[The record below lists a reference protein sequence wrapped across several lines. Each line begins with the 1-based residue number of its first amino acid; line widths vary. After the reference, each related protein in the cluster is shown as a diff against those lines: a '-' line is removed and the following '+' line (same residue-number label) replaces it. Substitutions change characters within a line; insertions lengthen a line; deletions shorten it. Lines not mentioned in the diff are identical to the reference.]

1 MAASSGRPPRRRRL
15 GSGLVVLLLVAA
27 GVYGYGEY
35 RAWQLRDSCT
45 GNAGSWDREL
55 QQCTFRSGDVPSA
68 PPLSPPP

>member
-1 MAASSGRPPRRRRL
+1 MAAPSRRQPRRRRL
-15 GSGLVVLLLVAA
+15 GSGLVVLLLLAA

-55 QQCTFRSGDVPSA
+55 QQCTFRGGELPA
-68 PPLSPPP
+68 PPPSKIP